1 MQNVI
6 TDVEES
12 EEMEDHLEKI
22 NIKFSQMFPI
32 RTTMQPVSN
41 TLMRKKE
48 DVAARTLQTAWR
60 NFKTQEVNDRKL
72 DASYSSIP
80 FIVHDVSLSQQEQ
93 KLILPF
99 HYYVYFL
106 YKAVTLFAMAF
117 PSNKSYFLLIF

>member
-1 MQNVI
+1 MFDILQNVI
-6 TDVEES
+6 TDVEDS

-93 KLILPF
+93 KLILPC
-99 HYYVYFL
+99 HYYVYF
-106 YKAVTLFAMAF
+106 F
-117 PSNKSYFLLIF
+117 I